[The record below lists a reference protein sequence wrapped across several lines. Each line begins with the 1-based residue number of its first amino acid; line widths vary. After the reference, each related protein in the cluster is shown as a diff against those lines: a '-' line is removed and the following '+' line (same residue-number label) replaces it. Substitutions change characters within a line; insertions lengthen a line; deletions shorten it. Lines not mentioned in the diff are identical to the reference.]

1 MPQLSDLRRQYPT
14 AAEYGDRE
22 ALFDESLVSDVRSQL
37 SSTDVVER
45 KVGAALGVCYWIL
58 GGMRGPGRSSPL
70 PTRYQPGHRI
80 LPR

>member
-1 MPQLSDLRRQYPT
+1 MPQLSDLRHQYPN
-14 AAEYGDRE
+14 ASEFGERE

-37 SSTDVVER
+37 SSTDIVER

-58 GGMRGPGRSSPL
+58 GGLRGPGRSSSL
-70 PTRYQPGHRI
+70 QARYQTPRRN